1 NVLIFERIREELR
14 AGKTPRTAVDSGF
27 ENAFSAIVDAN
38 LTTLITGIILF
49 QFGTGPV
56 RGFAVTLCIGI
67 LASFF
72 SAVYVTR
79 TFFMVYLNRRGSNES
94 VSIG

>member
-1 NVLIFERIREELR
+1 M
-14 AGKTPRTAVDSGF
+14 
-27 ENAFSAIVDAN
+27 
-38 LTTLITGIILF
+38 ITGIILF

-72 SAVYVTR
+72 SAIYVTR
-79 TFFMVYLNRRGSNES
+79 TLFMIYLNRRAGGES
-94 VSIG
+94 VSI